1 MVVFV
6 LPPFAHYNE
15 AQAGQK
21 AVVLTSIPVLLALIV
36 CLIPTTI
43 GGLLSAIGMPE

>member
-1 MVVFV
+1 V

-21 AVVLTSIPVLLALIV
+21 DVVLTTIPVLLSLIV

-43 GGLLSAIGMPE
+43 GGLLERHRHRRH